1 MCGHFPT
8 GACGRRRLRGV
19 NHMTESNQP
28 EQKRKVGLTEG
39 VNKTVFL
46 WSVAITFI
54 FVATGVVSPEGSAAA
69 FSAMQSWIV
78 AELGWVYLLSVAI
91 FLIFMLYLGFSSHGN
106 IKLGPN
112 HSEPDFSYGAWF
124 SMLFAAGMGIGLV
137 FFGVAEPVKHFTA
150 PPTGDA
156 ATIAAA
162 RTAMEISYFHW
173 GLHAWAV
180 YAVIGL
186 SLAYFSYRHG
196 LPLTMRSA
204 LYPIIGDR
212 IYGPIGNAVDTFAVI
227 GTLFGVA
234 TSLGLGVLQVNAGFN
249 HVLGW
254 PISFWVQLPLII
266 VITAM
271 ATVSVATGLD
281 KGIKFL
287 SNLNMLMAVALMLF
301 VFVMGPTTFLL
312 RAFVQNLGAY
322 LDSFVLR
329 TFYMYAYAPNE
340 GPATWLGDWTLF
352 YWGWWIAW
360 SPFVGMFIARISRG
374 RTIRQFIFGV
384 LLVPAGFSFAW
395 MTVFGDTALSLHL
408 TGTTTAV
415 SEAVSQD
422 VTLALFVFLEQF
434 PFGLYVSWFA
444 MALIVFFFVTG
455 ADSSALVIDTLT
467 SGGREDGPV
476 ARRVFWAIIS
486 GVIGAV
492 LLSSGGLDALQTAS
506 IAGALPF
513 TFVML
518 LMCWGLW
525 KGLQREGLRQN
536 AMVQSLRPRTGS
548 WQRQLQSIITHPRKS
563 EVQRF
568 IAETATPAMEAV
580 MEEMLKRSLA
590 ADIKTEDD
598 RVRLTVMPGE
608 KEEFVYGIRMRKY
621 DMPSYSFVESQS
633 NRQRSEHYFRAEI
646 FLSDGGQ
653 DYDVMGF
660 SKDEIIQDVLL
671 QYDRHFQFLHAVRS

>member
-1 MCGHFPT
+1 
-8 GACGRRRLRGV
+8 
-19 NHMTESNQP
+19 MTEQQQP
-28 EQKRKVGLTEG
+28 EAQKRVGLTEG
-39 VNKTVFL
+39 VNKPVFI
-46 WSVAITFI
+46 WSVALTLV
-54 FVATGVVSPEGSAAA
+54 FVVAGVVAPEGSAAF
-69 FSAMQSWIV
+69 FSSVQSWIV

-91 FLIFMLYLGFSSHGN
+91 FLMFMLYLGFSSHGK

-112 HSEPDFSYGAWF
+112 HSEPDYSYGAWF

-150 PPTGDA
+150 PPVGDA
-156 ATIAAA
+156 ATIEAA

-186 SLAYFSYRHG
+186 SLAYFSFRHG

-204 LYPIIGDR
+204 LYPLIGDR
-212 IYGPIGNAVDTFAVI
+212 IYGPIGNAVDIFAVI

-254 PISFWVQLPLII
+254 PISFWIQLPLIV
-266 VITAM
+266 VITGM
-271 ATVSVATGLD
+271 ATISVATGLD

-322 LDSFVLR
+322 LDQFVLR
-329 TFYMYAYAPNE
+329 TFYMYAYAPNQ
-340 GPATWLGDWTLF
+340 GPADWLGDWTLF

-374 RTIRQFIFGV
+374 RTIREFIAGV
-384 LLVPAGFSFAW
+384 LLVPTGFSFAW
-395 MTVFGDTALSLHL
+395 MTVFGDTAISMHL
-408 TGTTTAV
+408 TGATTAV
-415 SEAVSQD
+415 SDAVAND

-434 PFGLYVSWFA
+434 PLGVYVSWFA

-467 SGGREDGPV
+467 SGGREDGPT
-476 ARRVFWAIIS
+476 ARRVFWAIVS
-486 GVIGAV
+486 GVIGAI
-492 LLSSGGLDALQTAS
+492 LLSTGGLDALQTAS

-525 KGLQREGLRQN
+525 KGLKREGVRQN
-536 AMVQSLRPRTGS
+536 ALVQSLRPRQSAS
-548 WQRQLQSIITHPRKS
+548 WQRQLQGILNHPEKA
-563 EVQRF
+563 ETERF
-568 IAETATPAMEAV
+568 LKETATPALEAV
-580 MEEMLKRSLA
+580 AMELNKKSLA
-590 ADIKTEDD
+590 SQMDIRDD
-598 RVRLTVMPGE
+598 RVKLVVTPGE
-608 KEEFVYGIRMRKY
+608 AEEFIYGIRMRRY
-621 DMPSYSFVESQS
+621 ETPGYSFVESQS
-633 NRQRSEHYFRAEI
+633 SRKTAEYYYRAEVL
-646 FLSDGGQ
+646 LSDGGQ

-660 SKDEIIQDVLL
+660 TKEELIQDVLL
-671 QYDRHFQFLHAVRS
+671 QYDRHFQYLHAIRT

>member
-1 MCGHFPT
+1 
-8 GACGRRRLRGV
+8 
-19 NHMTESNQP
+19 MTEQQP
-28 EQKRKVGLTEG
+28 PEAHKRVGLTEG
-39 VNKTVFL
+39 VNKPVFI
-46 WSVAITFI
+46 WSAALTLVFVVA
-54 FVATGVVSPEGSAAA
+54 GVVVPEGSAAF
-69 FSAMQSWIV
+69 FSSVQSWIV

-91 FLIFMLYLGFSSHGN
+91 FLMFMLYLGFSSHGK

-112 HSEPDFSYGAWF
+112 HSEPDYSYGAWF

-150 PPTGDA
+150 PPVGDA
-156 ATIAAA
+156 ATIEAA

-186 SLAYFSYRHG
+186 SLAYFSFRHG

-204 LYPIIGDR
+204 LYPLIGDR
-212 IYGPIGNAVDTFAVI
+212 IYGPIGNAVDIFAVI

-254 PISFWVQLPLII
+254 PISFWIQLPLIV
-266 VITAM
+266 VITGM
-271 ATVSVATGLD
+271 ATISVATGLD

-322 LDSFVLR
+322 LDQFVLR
-329 TFYMYAYAPNE
+329 TFYMYAYAPNQ
-340 GPATWLGDWTLF
+340 GPAEWLGDWTLF

-374 RTIRQFIFGV
+374 RTIREFIAGV
-384 LLVPAGFSFAW
+384 LLVPTGFSFAW
-395 MTVFGDTALSLHL
+395 MTVFGDTAISMHL
-408 TGTTTAV
+408 TGATTAV
-415 SEAVSQD
+415 SDAVAND

-434 PFGLYVSWFA
+434 PLGVYVSWFA

-467 SGGREDGPV
+467 SGGREDGPT
-476 ARRVFWAIIS
+476 ARRVFWAIVS
-486 GVIGAV
+486 GIIGAI
-492 LLSSGGLDALQTAS
+492 LLSTGGLDALQTAS

-525 KGLQREGLRQN
+525 KGLKREGARQN
-536 AMVQSLRPRTGS
+536 ALVQSLRPRQSAS
-548 WQRQLQSIITHPRKS
+548 WQRQLQGILNHPGKA
-563 EVQRF
+563 ETERF
-568 IAETATPAMEAV
+568 FKETATPALEAV
-580 MEEMLKRSLA
+580 ALELDKKSLA
-590 ADIKTEDD
+590 SHMDIRDD
-598 RVRLTVMPGE
+598 RVKLVVTPGE
-608 KEEFVYGIRMRKY
+608 AEEFIYGIRMRRY
-621 DMPSYSFVESQS
+621 ETPGYSFVERQS
-633 NRQRSEHYFRAEI
+633 SRKTAEYYYRAEVL
-646 FLSDGGQ
+646 LSDGGQ

-660 SKDEIIQDVLL
+660 TKEELIQDVLL
-671 QYDRHFQFLHAVRS
+671 QYDRHFQYLHAIRT

>member
-1 MCGHFPT
+1 
-8 GACGRRRLRGV
+8 
-19 NHMTESNQP
+19 MTEPQTP
-28 EQKRKVGLTEG
+28 EVRKRVGLTEG
-39 VNKTVFL
+39 VNKPVFI
-46 WSVAITFI
+46 WSVALTLI
-54 FVATGVVSPEGSAAA
+54 FVIAGVVAPEGSAAF
-69 FSAMQSWIV
+69 FSSMQSWIV

-91 FLIFMLYLGFSSHGN
+91 FLMFMLYLGFSSHGK

-112 HSEPDFSYGAWF
+112 HSEPDYSYGAWF

-150 PPTGDA
+150 PPVGDP
-156 ATIAAA
+156 ATIEAA

-186 SLAYFSYRHG
+186 SLAYFSFRHG

-204 LYPIIGDR
+204 LYPLIGDR
-212 IYGPIGNAVDTFAVI
+212 IYGPIGNAVDIFAVI

-254 PISFWVQLPLII
+254 PISFWIQLPLIV
-266 VITAM
+266 VITGM

-322 LDSFVLR
+322 LDQFVLR
-329 TFYMYAYAPNE
+329 TFYMYAYAPNQ
-340 GPATWLGDWTLF
+340 GPADWLGDWTLF

-374 RTIRQFIFGV
+374 RTIREFIAGV
-384 LLVPAGFSFAW
+384 LLVPTGFSFAW
-395 MTVFGDTALSLHL
+395 MTVFGDTALSMHL
-408 TGTTTAV
+408 TGATTAV
-415 SEAVSQD
+415 SEAVAND

-434 PFGLYVSWFA
+434 PLGVYVSWFA

-467 SGGREDGPV
+467 SGGREDGPT
-476 ARRVFWAIIS
+476 ARRVFWAIVS
-486 GVIGAV
+486 GIIGAI
-492 LLSSGGLDALQTAS
+492 LLSTGGLDALQTAS

-536 AMVQSLRPRTGS
+536 ALVQSLRPRQSAS
-548 WQRQLQSIITHPRKS
+548 WQRQLQGILNHPGKA
-563 EVQRF
+563 ETERF
-568 IAETATPAMEAV
+568 LQETATPALEAV
-580 MEEMLKRSLA
+580 ALELEKRSLTSKLDKE
-590 ADIKTEDD
+590 ADRIK
-598 RVRLTVMPGE
+598 LTVTPGE
-608 KEEFVYGIRMRKY
+608 AEEFIYGIRMRRY
-621 DMPSYSFVESQS
+621 ETPGYSFFESQS
-633 NRQRSEHYFRAEI
+633 NRQKAEYYYRAEV
-646 FLSDGGQ
+646 LLADGGQ

-660 SKDEIIQDVLL
+660 TKEELIQDVLL
-671 QYDRHFQFLHAVRS
+671 QYDRHFQYLHAIRA

>member
-1 MCGHFPT
+1 
-8 GACGRRRLRGV
+8 
-19 NHMTESNQP
+19 MTEPSETP
-28 EQKRKVGLTEG
+28 PSHRVGLTEG
-39 VNKTVFL
+39 VNRPVFF
-46 WSVAITFI
+46 WSAGITLL
-54 FVATGVVSPEGSAAA
+54 FVITGVLAPESSAAT
-69 FSAMQSWIV
+69 FSAVQGWIV
-78 AELGWVYLLSVAI
+78 AEFGWIYLLSVAI
-91 FLIFMLYLGFSSHGN
+91 FLILMLFLGVSSYGS

-112 HSEPDFSYGAWF
+112 HSEPDFSYSAWF

-150 PPTGDA
+150 PPVGDA
-156 ATIAAA
+156 ETIAAA

-186 SLAYFSYRHG
+186 SLAYFSFRHG

-212 IYGPIGNAVDTFAVI
+212 IYGPIGDAVDTFAVI

-234 TSLGLGVLQVNAGFN
+234 TSLGLGVLQVNAGLA

-254 PISFWVQLPLII
+254 PIDFWVQLPLIV
-266 VITAM
+266 VITGM
-271 ATVSVATGLD
+271 ATISVATGLE

-287 SNLNMLMAVALMLF
+287 SNLNMFMAVALMAF

-312 RAFVQNLGAY
+312 RTFVQNFGAY
-322 LDSFVLR
+322 LDQFVLR
-329 TFYMYAYAPNE
+329 TFYMYAYAPNDQPGE
-340 GPATWLGDWTLF
+340 WLGDWTLF

-384 LLVPAGFSFAW
+384 LLVPSGFSFAW

-415 SEAVSQD
+415 SEAVAQD

-434 PFGLYVSWFA
+434 PLGTYVSWFA
-444 MALIVFFFVTG
+444 MVLIVFFFVTG

-476 ARRVFWAIIS
+476 ARRVFWAITS

-518 LMCWGLW
+518 LMCWGLIQ
-525 KGLQREGLRQN
+525 GLRREGLRQN
-536 AMVQSLRPRTGS
+536 ALVQSLRPRQAIS
-548 WQRQLQSIITHPRKS
+548 WQRQLHGIITYPRKA
-563 EVQRF
+563 EVTRF
-568 IAETATPAMEAV
+568 LQDLAGPALDDVAEE
-580 MEEMLKRSLA
+580 LRRRSLEA
-590 ADIKTEDD
+590 EVIQEDN
-598 RVRLTVMPGE
+598 RLKLIVTPGGE
-608 KEEFVYGIRMRKY
+608 EEFVYGIRMRSY
-621 DMPSYSFVESQS
+621 DMPSYSFIESQL
-633 NRQRSEHYFRAEI
+633 NRQHNDKYYRAEVY
-646 FLSDGGQ
+646 LSDGGQ
-653 DYDVMGF
+653 DYDVMGLTR
-660 SKDEIIQDVLL
+660 DELIQDVLG
-671 QYDRHFQFLHAVRS
+671 QYDRHFQYLHAVRA

>member
-1 MCGHFPT
+1 
-8 GACGRRRLRGV
+8 
-19 NHMTESNQP
+19 MTEEQP
-28 EQKRKVGLTEG
+28 PAEAKPVGLTEG
-39 VNKTVFL
+39 VNRPVFL
-46 WSVAITFI
+46 WSISLTLL
-54 FVATGVVSPEGSAAA
+54 FVIAGVVSPQGSAAV
-69 FSAMQSWIV
+69 FSAVQSWIV
-78 AELGWVYLLSVAI
+78 TELGWIYLISVAV
-91 FLIFMLYLGFSSHGN
+91 FLIFMLYLGFSSFGR

-150 PPTGDA
+150 PPEGDP

-186 SLAYFSYRHG
+186 SLAYFSFRHG

-204 LYPIIGDR
+204 LYPLIGDR

-227 GTLFGVA
+227 GTIFGVA

-254 PISFWVQLPLII
+254 PISFWVQLPLIVI
-266 VITAM
+266 ITAM

-301 VFVMGPTTFLL
+301 VFVMGPTTFLM

-322 LDSFVLR
+322 LDHFVFR
-329 TFYMYAYAPNE
+329 TFYMYAYSPDK
-340 GPATWLGDWTLF
+340 GPSEWLGDWTLF

-374 RTIRQFIFGV
+374 RTIREFIAGV

-408 TGTTTAV
+408 TGATTAV
-415 SEAVSQD
+415 SDAVAKD
-422 VTLALFVFLEQF
+422 VTLALFVLLEQF

-486 GVIGAV
+486 GVIGAI
-492 LLSSGGLDALQTAS
+492 LLYAGGLDALQTAS

-525 KGLQREGLRQN
+525 KGLQREGVRQN
-536 AMVQSLRPRTGS
+536 ALVQSLRPRQS
-548 WQRQLQSIITHPRKS
+548 ANWQRQLQGILNHPTKA
-563 EVQRF
+563 EGDRF
-568 IAETATPAMEAV
+568 MQETATEALRAV
-580 MEEMLKRSLA
+580 AVELEKRSLVSEL
-590 ADIKTEDD
+590 TEEPT
-598 RVRLTVMPGE
+598 RLKLTVAPGE
-608 KEEFVYGIRMRKY
+608 TEEFVYGIRMRRY
-621 DMPSYSFVESQS
+621 ETPGYSFFESQS
-633 NRQRSEHYFRAEI
+633 NRRRADYYYRAEV

-660 SKDEIIQDVLL
+660 SKEELIQDVLS
-671 QYDRHFQFLHAVRS
+671 QYDRHFQYLHAIRA

>member
-1 MCGHFPT
+1 MVDQDQAEP
-8 GACGRRRLRGV
+8 
-19 NHMTESNQP
+19 
-28 EQKRKVGLTEG
+28 KKKVGLTEG
-39 VNKTVFL
+39 VNKPVFL
-46 WSVAITFI
+46 WSVAITLVFLI
-54 FVATGVVSPEGSAAA
+54 AGVVSPQGSAAA
-69 FSAMQSWIV
+69 FSIAQSWIV
-78 AELGWVYLLSVAI
+78 TELGWVYLLSVAV

-150 PPTGDA
+150 PPTGDP
-156 ATIAAA
+156 ATIEAA

-186 SLAYFSYRHG
+186 SLAYFSFRHG

-212 IYGPIGNAVDTFAVI
+212 IYGPIGNAVDIFAVI

-254 PISFWVQLPLII
+254 PISFWVQLPLIV

-322 LDSFVLR
+322 LDQFVLR

-340 GPATWLGDWTLF
+340 APANWLGDWTLF

-374 RTIRQFIFGV
+374 RTIRQFVMGV
-384 LLVPAGFSFAW
+384 LLVPTGFSFAW
-395 MTVFGDTALSLHL
+395 MTVFGDTSLYLHL
-408 TGTTTAV
+408 SGTTTAV
-415 SEAVSQD
+415 SDAVSKD

-434 PFGLYVSWFA
+434 PLGTYVSWFA

-525 KGLQREGLRQN
+525 KGLRKEGLRQN
-536 AMVQSLRPRTGS
+536 ALVQSLRPRQAGN
-548 WQRQLQSIITHPRKS
+548 WQRQLQGILNHPRKS
-563 EVQRF
+563 EVQKF
-568 IAETATPAMEAV
+568 MTETATPAMEAV
-580 MEEMLKRSLA
+580 AEELRKRSLIA
-590 ADIKTEDD
+590 ELKTDDD
-598 RVRLTVMPGE
+598 RLKLTVMPGE
-608 KEEFVYGIRMRKY
+608 PEEFIYGIRMRRY
-621 DMPSYSFVESQS
+621 DMPSYSYVESQS
-633 NRQRSEHYFRAEI
+633 NRQRAENYYRAEI

-660 SKDEIIQDVLL
+660 TREELIQDVLS
-671 QYDRHFQFLHAVRS
+671 QYDRHFQYLHAARD

>member
-1 MCGHFPT
+1 MSET
-8 GACGRRRLRGV
+8 GETSPSRR
-19 NHMTESNQP
+19 
-28 EQKRKVGLTEG
+28 VGLTEG
-39 VNKTVFL
+39 VNRPVFF
-46 WSVAITFI
+46 WSAGITLL
-54 FVATGVVSPEGSAAA
+54 FVMTGVLAPETSAAA
-69 FSAMQSWIV
+69 FSTVQGWIV
-78 AELGWVYLLSVAI
+78 AELGWIYLLSVAI
-91 FLIFMLYLGFSSHGN
+91 FLLLMLFLGVSNYGS

-112 HSEPDFSYGAWF
+112 HSEPDFSYPAWF

-150 PPTGDA
+150 PPVGDPE
-156 ATIAAA
+156 TIAAA

-212 IYGPIGNAVDTFAVI
+212 IYGPIGNAVDIFAVI

-234 TSLGLGVLQVNAGFN
+234 TSLGLGVLQVNAGFA

-254 PISFWVQLPLII
+254 PMDFWVQLPLIV
-266 VITAM
+266 VITGM
-271 ATVSVATGLD
+271 ATISVATGLD

-287 SNLNMLMAVALMLF
+287 SNLNMVMAIALMAF
-301 VFVMGPTTFLL
+301 VLVMGPTTFLL
-312 RAFVQNLGAY
+312 RAFVQNFGAY
-322 LDSFVLR
+322 LDQFVLR

-340 GPATWLGDWTLF
+340 QPGEWLGDWTLF

-415 SEAVSQD
+415 SEAVAQD
-422 VTLALFVFLEQF
+422 ITLALFVFLEQF
-434 PFGLYVSWFA
+434 PLGTYVSWFA

-467 SGGREDGPV
+467 SGGREDGPA

-486 GVIGAV
+486 GTIGAV

-518 LMCWGLW
+518 LMCWGLVQ
-525 KGLQREGLRQN
+525 GLRREGVRQN
-536 AMVQSLRPRTGS
+536 ALVQSLRPRQSIS
-548 WQRQLQSIITHPRKS
+548 WQRQLHGIISYPRQS
-563 EVQRF
+563 EVSKF
-568 IAETATPAMEAV
+568 LKDLAGPALEDVAEE
-580 MEEMLKRSLA
+580 LRKRSLEA
-590 ADIKTEDD
+590 ELIKEDN
-598 RVRLTVMPGE
+598 RLKLTVTPGGE
-608 KEEFVYGIRMRKY
+608 EEFVYGIRMRSY
-621 DMPSYSFVESQS
+621 DMPSYSFIESQM
-633 NRQRSEHYFRAEI
+633 NRQRSDRYYRAEV

-653 DYDVMGF
+653 DYDVMDLTR
-660 SKDEIIQDVLL
+660 DELIQDVLG
-671 QYDRHFQFLHAVRS
+671 QYDRHFQYLHAVRA

>member
-1 MCGHFPT
+1 MAEQEPV
-8 GACGRRRLRGV
+8 APKRR
-19 NHMTESNQP
+19 
-28 EQKRKVGLTEG
+28 VGLTEG
-39 VNKTVFL
+39 VNKPVFI
-46 WSVAITFI
+46 WSVALTLA
-54 FVATGVVSPEGSAAA
+54 FVIAGVVTPEGSAAV
-69 FSAMQSWIV
+69 FSGVQSWIV
-78 AELGWVYLLSVAI
+78 RELGWVYLLSVAV
-91 FLIFMLYLGFSSHGN
+91 FLMFMLYLGFSSHGR

-112 HSEPDFSYGAWF
+112 HSEPDYSYGAWF

-150 PPTGDA
+150 PPTGDP
-156 ATIAAA
+156 ATIEAA

-186 SLAYFSYRHG
+186 SLAYFSFRHG

-204 LYPIIGDR
+204 LYPLIGDR
-212 IYGPIGNAVDTFAVI
+212 IYGPIGNAVDIFAVI

-254 PISFWVQLPLII
+254 PISFWIQLPLIV
-266 VITAM
+266 VITGM

-322 LDSFVLR
+322 LDHFVMR
-329 TFYMYAYAPNE
+329 TFYMYAYAPDQ
-340 GPATWLGDWTLF
+340 GPADWLGDWTLF

-374 RTIRQFIFGV
+374 RTIREFIAGV

-395 MTVFGDTALSLHL
+395 MTVFGDTALSMHL
-408 TGTTTAV
+408 TGATTAV
-415 SEAVSQD
+415 SEAVAND

-434 PFGLYVSWFA
+434 PLGVYVSWFA

-476 ARRVFWAIIS
+476 ARRVFWAIVS
-486 GVIGAV
+486 GIIGAI
-492 LLSSGGLDALQTAS
+492 LLSTGGLDALQTAS

-536 AMVQSLRPRTGS
+536 ALVQSLRPRQSAS
-548 WQRQLQSIITHPRKS
+548 WQRQLQGILNHPGKA
-563 EVQRF
+563 ETERF
-568 IAETATPAMEAV
+568 MQETATPALEAV
-580 MEEMLKRSLA
+580 ALELEKRTLTSQVDNKPDRLKL
-590 ADIKTEDD
+590 IVT
-598 RVRLTVMPGE
+598 PGE
-608 KEEFVYGIRMRKY
+608 AEEFIYGIRMRRY
-621 DMPSYSFVESQS
+621 ETPGYSFFESQS
-633 NRQRSEHYFRAEI
+633 NRKRAEYYYRAEV

-660 SKDEIIQDVLL
+660 TKEELIQDVLQ
-671 QYDRHFQFLHAVRS
+671 QYDRHFQYLHAIRV

>member
-1 MCGHFPT
+1 MG
-8 GACGRRRLRGV
+8 
-19 NHMTESNQP
+19 E
-28 EQKRKVGLTEG
+28 EQASEDTKPVGLMEG
-39 VNKTVFL
+39 VNKPVFF
-46 WSVAITFI
+46 WSVGLTAI
-54 FVATGVVSPEGSAAA
+54 FVLAGVIWPQGSASV
-69 FSAMQSWIV
+69 FSGVQSWIV
-78 AELGWVYLLSVAI
+78 TELGWIYLLSVAI
-91 FLIFMLYLGFSSHGN
+91 FLIFMLYLGCSSYGR

-112 HSEPDFSYGAWF
+112 HAEPDFSYGAWF

-137 FFGVAEPVKHFTA
+137 FFGVAEPIKHFTA
-150 PPTGDA
+150 PPTGDP
-156 ATIAAA
+156 ATIEAA

-186 SLAYFSYRHG
+186 SLAYFSFRHG

-204 LYPIIGDR
+204 LYPLIGDR
-212 IYGPIGNAVDTFAVI
+212 IYGPIGNAVDVFAVI

-254 PISFWVQLPLII
+254 PINFWVQLPLIAI
-266 VITAM
+266 ITAM
-271 ATVSVATGLD
+271 ATISVATGLD

-301 VFVMGPTTFLL
+301 VFVMGPTTFLM

-322 LDSFVLR
+322 LDHFVMR
-329 TFYMYAYAPNE
+329 TFYMYAYSPDE
-340 GPATWLGDWTLF
+340 GPSKWLGSWTLF

-374 RTIRQFIFGV
+374 RTIREFIAGV

-395 MTVFGDTALSLHL
+395 MTVFGDTAIAFHL
-408 TGTTTAV
+408 TGATTAV
-415 SEAVSQD
+415 SDAVSKD

-434 PFGLYVSWFA
+434 PLGLYVSWFA

-455 ADSSALVIDTLT
+455 ADSSALVVDTLT

-476 ARRVFWAIIS
+476 ARRVFWAITS
-486 GVIGAV
+486 GIIGAI
-492 LLSSGGLDALQTAS
+492 LLYAGGLDALQTAS

-525 KGLQREGLRQN
+525 KGLRREGVRQDALIQN
-536 AMVQSLRPRTGS
+536 LRPRNAIS
-548 WQRQLQSIITHPRKS
+548 WQRQLQGILHHPSKA
-563 EVQRF
+563 EGERF
-568 IAETATPAMEAV
+568 MRETATEALRAV
-580 MEEMLKRSLA
+580 ATELEKRSLVTTLA
-590 ADIKTEDD
+590 EEPGKLK
-598 RVRLTVMPGE
+598 LTVAPGQP
-608 KEEFVYGIRMRKY
+608 EEFVYGVRMRRY
-621 DMPSYSFVESQS
+621 ETPGYSFFESQS
-633 NRQRSEHYFRAEI
+633 NRKRADYYYRAEI
-646 FLSDGGQ
+646 YLLDGGQ
-653 DYDVMGF
+653 NYDVMEF
-660 SKDEIIQDVLL
+660 SKDELIQDVLE
-671 QYDRHFQFLHAVRS
+671 QYERHFQYLHAIRA

>member
-1 MCGHFPT
+1 
-8 GACGRRRLRGV
+8 
-19 NHMTESNQP
+19 MTEPQTP
-28 EQKRKVGLTEG
+28 EVGKRVGLTEG
-39 VNKTVFL
+39 VNKPVFI
-46 WSVAITFI
+46 WSVALTLI
-54 FVATGVVSPEGSAAA
+54 FVIAGVIVPEGSAAF
-69 FSAMQSWIV
+69 FSSMQSWIV

-91 FLIFMLYLGFSSHGN
+91 FLMFMLYLGFSSHGK

-112 HSEPDFSYGAWF
+112 HSEPDYSYGAWF

-150 PPTGDA
+150 PPVGDP
-156 ATIAAA
+156 ATIEAA

-186 SLAYFSYRHG
+186 SLAYFSFRHG

-204 LYPIIGDR
+204 LYPLIGDR
-212 IYGPIGNAVDTFAVI
+212 IYGPIGNAVDIFAVI

-254 PISFWVQLPLII
+254 PISFWIQLPLIV
-266 VITAM
+266 VITGM

-322 LDSFVLR
+322 LDQFVLR
-329 TFYMYAYAPNE
+329 TFYMYAYAPNQ
-340 GPATWLGDWTLF
+340 GPADWLGDWTLF

-374 RTIRQFIFGV
+374 RTIREFIAGV
-384 LLVPAGFSFAW
+384 LLVPTGFSFAW
-395 MTVFGDTALSLHL
+395 MTVFGDTAISMHL
-408 TGTTTAV
+408 TGATTAV
-415 SEAVSQD
+415 SEAVAND

-434 PFGLYVSWFA
+434 PLGVYVSWFA

-467 SGGREDGPV
+467 SGGREDGPT
-476 ARRVFWAIIS
+476 ARRVFWAIVS
-486 GVIGAV
+486 GIIGAI
-492 LLSSGGLDALQTAS
+492 LLSTGGLDALQTAS

-536 AMVQSLRPRTGS
+536 ALVQSLRPRQSAS
-548 WQRQLQSIITHPRKS
+548 WQRQLQGILHHPGKA
-563 EVQRF
+563 ETERF
-568 IAETATPAMEAV
+568 LQETATPALEAV
-580 MEEMLKRSLA
+580 ALELEKRSLTSKLDKE
-590 ADIKTEDD
+590 ADRLK
-598 RVRLTVMPGE
+598 LTVTPGE
-608 KEEFVYGIRMRKY
+608 AEEFIYGIRMRRY
-621 DMPSYSFVESQS
+621 ETPGYSFFESQS
-633 NRQRSEHYFRAEI
+633 SRQKAEYYYRAEV
-646 FLSDGGQ
+646 LLADGGQ

-660 SKDEIIQDVLL
+660 TKQELIQDVLL
-671 QYDRHFQFLHAVRS
+671 QYDRHFQYLHAIRA

>member
-1 MCGHFPT
+1 MAEEEPS
-8 GACGRRRLRGV
+8 A
-19 NHMTESNQP
+19 
-28 EQKRKVGLTEG
+28 QKRVGLTEG
-39 VNKTVFL
+39 VNKTVFI
-46 WSVAITFI
+46 WSVALTLA
-54 FVATGVVSPEGSAAA
+54 FVIAGVVAPEGSAAV
-69 FSAMQSWIV
+69 FSGAQSWIV
-78 AELGWVYLLSVAI
+78 TELGWVYLLSVAV
-91 FLIFMLYLGFSSHGN
+91 FLIFMLYLGFSSHGK

-112 HSEPDFSYGAWF
+112 HSEPDYSYGAWF

-137 FFGVAEPVKHFTA
+137 FFGVAEPVKHFTT
-150 PPTGDA
+150 PPVGDA
-156 ATIAAA
+156 ATVEAA

-186 SLAYFSYRHG
+186 SLAYFSFRHG

-204 LYPIIGDR
+204 LYPLIGDR
-212 IYGPIGNAVDTFAVI
+212 IYGPIGNAVDIFAVI

-249 HVLGW
+249 HILGW
-254 PISFWVQLPLII
+254 PISFWIQLPLIV
-266 VITAM
+266 VITGM
-271 ATVSVATGLD
+271 ATLSVATGLD

-287 SNLNMLMAVALMLF
+287 SNLNMMMAVALMLF

-322 LDSFVLR
+322 LDQFVLR
-329 TFYMYAYAPNE
+329 TFYMYAYAPNT
-340 GPATWLGDWTLF
+340 GPSEWLGDWTLF

-374 RTIRQFIFGV
+374 RTIREFIAGV
-384 LLVPAGFSFAW
+384 LLVPTGFSFAW
-395 MTVFGDTALSLHL
+395 MTVFGDTAISMHL
-408 TGTTTAV
+408 TGATTAV
-415 SEAVSQD
+415 SEAVGQD

-434 PFGLYVSWFA
+434 PFGVYVSWFA
-444 MALIVFFFVTG
+444 MVLIVFFFVTG

-467 SGGREDGPV
+467 SGGRDDGPT
-476 ARRVFWAIIS
+476 ARRVFWAVVS
-486 GVIGAV
+486 GVIGAI
-492 LLSSGGLDALQTAS
+492 LLSTGGLDALQTAS

-536 AMVQSLRPRTGS
+536 ALVQSLRPRQS
-548 WQRQLQSIITHPRKS
+548 ANWQRQLQGILHHPGK
-563 EVQRF
+563 
-568 IAETATPAMEAV
+568 AETENFLSNTVTPALEAV
-580 MEEMLKRSLA
+580 ALELEKRSLVSNV
-590 ADIKTEDD
+590 DKGED
-598 RVRLTVMPGE
+598 RMKLTVMPGE
-608 KEEFVYGIRMRKY
+608 TEEFIYGIRLRRY
-621 DMPSYSFVESQS
+621 ATPGYSFFESQS
-633 NRQRSEHYFRAEI
+633 SRKKAEFYYRAEV

-660 SKDEIIQDVLL
+660 TKEELIQDVLL
-671 QYDRHFQFLHAVRS
+671 QYDRHFQYLHAIRS

>member
-1 MCGHFPT
+1 
-8 GACGRRRLRGV
+8 
-19 NHMTESNQP
+19 
-28 EQKRKVGLTEG
+28 
-39 VNKTVFL
+39 
-46 WSVAITFI
+46 
-54 FVATGVVSPEGSAAA
+54 
-69 FSAMQSWIV
+69 
-78 AELGWVYLLSVAI
+78 
-91 FLIFMLYLGFSSHGN
+91 
-106 IKLGPN
+106 
-112 HSEPDFSYGAWF
+112 
-124 SMLFAAGMGIGLV
+124 MLFAAGMGIGLV
-137 FFGVAEPVKHFTA
+137 FFGVAEPVKHFTN
-150 PPTGDA
+150 PPVGDP
-156 ATIAAA
+156 ATIEAA

-186 SLAYFSYRHG
+186 SLAYFSFRHG

-204 LYPIIGDR
+204 LYPLIGDR
-212 IYGPIGNAVDTFAVI
+212 IYGPIGNAVDIFAVI

-254 PISFWVQLPLII
+254 PISFWIQLPLIV
-266 VITAM
+266 VITGM

-287 SNLNMLMAVALMLF
+287 SNMNMLMAVALMLF

-322 LDSFVLR
+322 LDQFVLR
-329 TFYMYAYAPNE
+329 TFYMYAYAPNQ
-340 GPATWLGDWTLF
+340 GPAEWLGDWTLF

-374 RTIRQFIFGV
+374 RTIREFIAGV
-384 LLVPAGFSFAW
+384 LLVPTGFSFAW
-395 MTVFGDTALSLHL
+395 MTVFGDTAISMHL
-408 TGTTTAV
+408 TGATTAV
-415 SEAVSQD
+415 SDAVAND

-434 PFGLYVSWFA
+434 PLGVYVSWFA

-467 SGGREDGPV
+467 SGGREDGPT
-476 ARRVFWAIIS
+476 ARRVFWAIVS
-486 GVIGAV
+486 GIIGAI
-492 LLSSGGLDALQTAS
+492 LLSTGGLDALQTAS

-525 KGLQREGLRQN
+525 KGLQKEGLRQN
-536 AMVQSLRPRTGS
+536 ALVQSLRPRQSAS
-548 WQRQLQSIITHPRKS
+548 WQRQLQGILNHPGK
-563 EVQRF
+563 
-568 IAETATPAMEAV
+568 AETERFLQDTATLALEAV
-580 MEEMLKRSLA
+580 ALELEKRSLTSQL
-590 ADIKTEDD
+590 DNKDD
-598 RVRLTVMPGE
+598 RLKLTVTPGE
-608 KEEFVYGIRMRKY
+608 AEEFIYGIRMRRY
-621 DMPSYSFVESQS
+621 ETPGYSFFESQS
-633 NRQRSEHYFRAEI
+633 NRKKAEYYYRAEV

-660 SKDEIIQDVLL
+660 TKEELIQDVLL
-671 QYDRHFQFLHAVRS
+671 QYDRHFQYLHAIRT

>member
-1 MCGHFPT
+1 M
-8 GACGRRRLRGV
+8 A
-19 NHMTESNQP
+19 
-28 EQKRKVGLTEG
+28 EQEPVAPKKRVGLTEG
-39 VNKTVFL
+39 VNKPVFI
-46 WSVAITFI
+46 WSVALTLA
-54 FVATGVVSPEGSAAA
+54 FVIAGVVTPEGSAAV
-69 FSAMQSWIV
+69 FSGVQSWIV
-78 AELGWVYLLSVAI
+78 RELGWVYLLSVAV
-91 FLIFMLYLGFSSHGN
+91 FLIFMLYLGFSSHGR

-112 HSEPDFSYGAWF
+112 HSEPDYSYGAWF

-150 PPTGDA
+150 PPTGDP
-156 ATIAAA
+156 ATIEAA

-186 SLAYFSYRHG
+186 SLAYFSFRHG

-204 LYPIIGDR
+204 LYPLIGDR
-212 IYGPIGNAVDTFAVI
+212 IYGPIGNAVDIFAVI

-254 PISFWVQLPLII
+254 PISFWIQLPLIV
-266 VITAM
+266 VITGM

-322 LDSFVLR
+322 LDHFVMR
-329 TFYMYAYAPNE
+329 TFYMYAYAPDQ
-340 GPATWLGDWTLF
+340 GPADWLGDWTLF

-374 RTIRQFIFGV
+374 RTIREFIAGV

-395 MTVFGDTALSLHL
+395 MTVFGDTALSMHL
-408 TGTTTAV
+408 TGATTAV
-415 SEAVSQD
+415 SEAVAND

-434 PFGLYVSWFA
+434 PLGVYVSWFA

-476 ARRVFWAIIS
+476 ARRVFWAIVS
-486 GVIGAV
+486 GIIGAI
-492 LLSSGGLDALQTAS
+492 LLSTGGLDALQTAS

-536 AMVQSLRPRTGS
+536 ALVQSLRPRQSAS
-548 WQRQLQSIITHPRKS
+548 WQRQLQGILNHPGKA
-563 EVQRF
+563 ETERF
-568 IAETATPAMEAV
+568 MQDTATPALEAV
-580 MEEMLKRSLA
+580 ALELEKRKLTSQVDNKPDRLKL
-590 ADIKTEDD
+590 IVT
-598 RVRLTVMPGE
+598 PGE
-608 KEEFVYGIRMRKY
+608 AEEFIYGIRMRRY
-621 DMPSYSFVESQS
+621 ETPGYSFFESQS
-633 NRQRSEHYFRAEI
+633 NRKRAEYYYRAEV

-660 SKDEIIQDVLL
+660 TKEELIQDVLQ
-671 QYDRHFQFLHAVRS
+671 QYDRHFQYLHAIRV